1 VDLKIDGFFY
11 FDFQRITS
19 LPFSQLIRGG
29 YKTFNLAN
37 QQLMFLSIEYTT
49 WWFLVFGAVITGYA
63 ILDGFDLG
71 AGALHLF
78 LNKEESRRIA
88 LNAIGPVWDG
98 NEVWLVIGG
107 GALFAGFPVAYAAIF
122 SAFYVPFMVFIIG
135 LIYRAVAI
143 EFRSKEPG
151 KRWRAAW
158 DFVYFFSC
166 TTVTLSLGLMLGN
179 VALGFSL
186 DAQKEFNG
194 DWLSFI
200 NPFAI
205 LVAITTLA
213 LFMMHGAIFLTM
225 KTENRL
231 FAKLTVLAKNFTI
244 FFVVAFTLTT
254 LYTLLYVPHLS
265 DRIRANPQFFFL
277 PLIMVGAVANI
288 PRQLTKRHYR
298 NAFISSS
305 ITIAALLATVAV
317 EVFPYLVYA
326 SNAPENSITISNA
339 ASSPTTMRLLL
350 IIALIGTPLVGLYTA
365 FVFWTFKGKVKL
377 DDMSY

>member
-1 VDLKIDGFFY
+1 MFFG
-11 FDFQRITS
+11 I
-19 LPFSQLIRGG
+19 G
-29 YKTFNLAN
+29 Y
-37 QQLMFLSIEYTT
+37 ST

-78 LNKEESRRIA
+78 LKKEESRRIA

-122 SAFYVPFMVFIIG
+122 SAFYIPFMIFLIG

-151 KRWRAAW
+151 RLWRAGW
-158 DFVYFFSC
+158 DFVYFFAS

-179 VALGFSL
+179 VALGIPL
-186 DAQKEFNG
+186 DANHEFAGN
-194 DWLSFI
+194 WLDFF
-200 NPFAI
+200 NPFAG
-205 LVAITTLA
+205 LVALTTLA

-231 FAKLTVLAKNFTI
+231 FTKTTILAKNFTI
-244 FFVVAFTLTT
+244 FFVVAFAITS

-265 DRIRANPQFFFL
+265 DRVRSTPPLFIL
-277 PLIMVGAVANI
+277 PVIMVLAVANI
-288 PRQLTKRHYR
+288 PRQLTKGKYR
-298 NAFISSS
+298 NAFISSA
-305 ITIAALLATVAV
+305 ITISSLLVTVAV

-326 SNAPENSITISNA
+326 PNDPANSITLVNG
-339 ASSPTTMRLLL
+339 ASSEKTMGLLL
-350 IIALIGTPLVGLYTA
+350 VIALIGTPLVGLYTG
-365 FVFWTFKGKVKL
+365 FLFWTFKGKARL
-377 DDMSY
+377 DEMSY

>member
-1 VDLKIDGFFY
+1 
-11 FDFQRITS
+11 
-19 LPFSQLIRGG
+19 
-29 YKTFNLAN
+29 
-37 QQLMFLSIEYTT
+37 MFLGIDYST

-78 LNKEESRRIA
+78 LKKEESRRIA

-122 SAFYVPFMVFIIG
+122 SAFYVPFMIFIVG

-151 KRWRAAW
+151 KIWRASW
-158 DFVYFFSC
+158 DFIYFFAC

-179 VALGFSL
+179 VALGIPL
-186 DAQKEFNG
+186 DTNYEFAGN
-194 DWLSFI
+194 WLDFF
-200 NPFAI
+200 NPFSI
-205 LVAITTLA
+205 LVSITTLA

-231 FAKLTVLAKNFTI
+231 FAKLTLLAKNFTI
-244 FFVVAFTLTT
+244 FFVIAFVLTT
-254 LYTLLYVPHLS
+254 LYTLLYIPHLS
-265 DRIRANPQFFFL
+265 DQIRSNPQFFIL
-277 PLIMVGAVANI
+277 PIIMVLAVANI
-288 PRQLTKRHYR
+288 PRQLTRGRYR
-298 NAFISSS
+298 WAFVSSAV
-305 ITIAALLATVAV
+305 TIATLLATVAV
-317 EVFPYLVYA
+317 EVYPYLVF
-326 SNAPENSITISNA
+326 APNDPANSITVTNA
-339 ASSPTTMRLLL
+339 ASSEKTMGILLT
-350 IIALIGTPLVGLYTA
+350 IALIGTPMVGLYTA